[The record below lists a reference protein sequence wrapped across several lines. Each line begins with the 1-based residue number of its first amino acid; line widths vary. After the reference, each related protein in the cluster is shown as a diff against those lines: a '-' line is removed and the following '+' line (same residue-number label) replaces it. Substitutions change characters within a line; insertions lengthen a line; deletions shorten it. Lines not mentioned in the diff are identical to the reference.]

1 MKRASSVYRDLGTTI
16 FEATSRRA
24 AELGAVNLGQGFPDD
39 RGPQEVL
46 QAASEALLQ
55 GGNQYPSMMGV
66 PELRRALAAH
76 EARFYGLGFDWQ
88 TETLVTS
95 GATEALAA
103 CLLGL
108 LEPGDEAVLLQPAYD
123 AYAPLIRRAG
133 ATPRFVTLRPPD
145 FRLETAELERAF
157 GPKTKL
163 VVLNNPLNP
172 LGRVFS
178 ESELD
183 ALARLVEAFDAY
195 AVCDE
200 VYEHLVFDG
209 RRHVPFISRPGMR
222 PRTLKIGSA
231 GKTFSLTGWKV
242 GLVVGPAELVRPVSR
257 AHQFLTFT
265 TPPNLQAAVAFGL
278 GLPDGYFEGL
288 AAEQQRRRDRLAG
301 GLRSLGLEA
310 LPCEGTY
317 FLNLDIRSAGFE
329 GDDVAFCRQLIEQVG
344 VAAIPVSAFYEE
356 TPVRHLARLCF
367 TKQDAVID
375 RALERFAAHFRK

>member
-24 AELGAVNLGQGFPDD
+24 AELGAINLGQGFPDD

-55 GGNQYPSMMGV
+55 GGNQYPSMMGL

-123 AYAPLIRRAG
+123 AYAPLVRRAG
-133 ATPRFVTLRPPD
+133 ATPRFVTLRPPH

-178 ESELD
+178 EGELD
-183 ALARLVEAFDAY
+183 ALARLVESFDAY

-222 PRTLKIGSA
+222 SRTLKIGSA

-265 TPPNLQAAVAFGL
+265 TPPNLQVAVAFGL
-278 GLPDGYFEGL
+278 GLPDGYFQGL
-288 AAEQQRRRDRLAG
+288 VAEQQRRRDRLAG
-301 GLRSLGLEA
+301 GLRSLGLET

-329 GDDVAFCRQLIEQVG
+329 GDDVTFCRQLVEQVG